1 MFLDCKGYS
10 NHPQTDCRTYTPDG
24 KLNYANRYDIRCQS
38 FFHISSGTNFS
49 PAEMFQKFVQ
59 RLNSQIPYNINEKIN
74 AIPIVVYHNLTKSM
88 NDYNGMAST
97 ITVNL
102 FAQEMKYLQ
111 DNGFKVLVLNQLE
124 YDNTN
129 NIFYLNNSPHS
140 TTFAASTAKAG

>member
-59 RLNSQIPYNINEKIN
+59 RLNSQIPYNTNGKVN
-74 AIPIVVYHNLTKSM
+74 AIPIITYHNLTNSLQ
-88 NDYNGMAST
+88 DYNKMAST
-97 ITVNL
+97 ITADL
-102 FAQEMKYLQ
+102 FAQQMKYLH
-111 DNGFKVLVLNQLE
+111 DNGFRVLLLNQLV
-124 YDNTN
+124 YDPN
-129 NIFYLNNSPHS
+129 NNVFDIKN
-140 TTFAASTAKAG
+140 ASSYTINVSKIEK